1 MTNPFTL
8 INAYLSSEWGK
19 NTYER
24 AWDLPTPSN
33 LSDVGYWHDGW
44 GPGFYTSEDSYYSRF
59 IVVYTPFEGDTHYPS
74 GTPTEWSPTLPSV
87 LQESKE
93 ERTVSFGFLNPHET
107 KDLVAAYRVEGSVWK
122 RLKMPES
129 FRIED
134 ENSLQ
139 QMITAYSAQS
149 GLTTDNIPAMQDATG
164 TLDEGEV

>member
-24 AWDLPTPSN
+24 AWDIPTPGN
-33 LSDVGYWHDGW
+33 LSDVDYLPVW
-44 GPGFYTSEDSYYSRF
+44 GPGFYTSEDETHF
-59 IVVYTPFEGDTHYPS
+59 IVVYTPFEGETHNPD

-87 LQESKE
+87 LDESKE
-93 ERTVSFGFLNPHET
+93 ERTVSFGFLNPYET
-107 KDLVAAYRVEGSVWK
+107 KDLVAAYQVEGSVWK

-139 QMITAYSAQS
+139 QMIAAYSAQS
-149 GLTTDNIPAMQDATG
+149 GLTTGNTRAMSDVTG
-164 TLDEGEV
+164 TLDEVGV